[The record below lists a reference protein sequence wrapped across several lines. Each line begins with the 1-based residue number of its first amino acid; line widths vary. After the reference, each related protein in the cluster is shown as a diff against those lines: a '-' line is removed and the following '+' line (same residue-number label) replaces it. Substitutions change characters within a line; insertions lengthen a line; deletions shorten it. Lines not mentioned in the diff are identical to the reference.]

1 MYPVLKG
8 FSSIQS
14 EKLQSFQGHQLILSS
29 LLWQTCGG
37 ERECGPKCR
46 HEQWTET
53 ENVPFTEAKQKKH
66 KKISGRLTKPKQGGN
81 SKQV

>member
-14 EKLQSFQGHQLILSS
+14 EKLQSFHGHQLILSS

-53 ENVPFTEAKQKKH
+53 ENVPFTEAKQKNT
-66 KKISGRLTKPKQGGN
+66 KKSQED
-81 SKQV
+81 